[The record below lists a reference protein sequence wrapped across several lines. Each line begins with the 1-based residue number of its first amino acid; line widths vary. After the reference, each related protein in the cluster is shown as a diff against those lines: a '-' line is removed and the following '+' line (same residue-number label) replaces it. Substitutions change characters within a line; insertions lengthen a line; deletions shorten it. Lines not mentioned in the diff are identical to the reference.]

1 LGQMEQKILVE
12 IKKAEKEAGSIIEK
26 AEKKREGIILDARKQ
41 AEDNERRE
49 GERVKRE
56 AGEKVRAFR
65 ERTGE
70 EMGGVLQEKTAEMEK
85 MRKKA
90 EKNVAK
96 AIESLKKEFYA
107 FLGE

>member
-1 LGQMEQKILVE
+1 MEQKILAE
-12 IKKAEKEAGSIIEK
+12 IKKAEKEAGRIIEK
-26 AEKKREGIILDARKQ
+26 AERKREGIILDARNQ

-49 GERVKRE
+49 GERLKGE
-56 AGEKVRAFR
+56 MGEKVRAFR
-65 ERTGE
+65 EKAVE

-85 MRKKA
+85 MRKGA